1 MKIRKTTEKIAVK
14 VGDLIFKI
22 SPLTFEQKCEIQSTL
37 MAGTAISILKASKL
51 AIKYAVKD
59 IDGLENVDGSK
70 YEVKF
75 DNIGLSDETVDDLAN
90 TEISD
95 SLNYM
100 CISLLNGLPK
110 RFEHPVTKEPLK
122 GVSFVEKESTEEKK

>member
-1 MKIRKTTEKIAVK
+1 MKIRKTTEKIPVK
-14 VGDLIFKI
+14 VGELTFKI
-22 SPLTFEQKCEIQSTL
+22 SPLTFEQKCEIQNVL
-37 MAGTAISILKASKL
+37 MAGTAISVLKASKL
-51 AIKYAVKD
+51 SIKYAVKD
-59 IDGLENVDGSK
+59 IEGLENSDGSK

-75 DNIGLSDETVDDLAN
+75 DEVGLADETVDDLSN

-100 CISLLNGLPK
+100 CISLLNGLPR

-122 GVSFVEKESTEEKK
+122 GVSFVETASSEEKK

>member
-1 MKIRKTTEKIAVK
+1 MKIRKTTEKIPVK
-14 VGDLIFKI
+14 VGDLTFKI
-22 SPLTFEQKCEIQSTL
+22 SPLSFEQKCDIQNVL

-51 AIKYAVKD
+51 AIKYAVKE
-59 IDGLENVDGSK
+59 IEGLENVDGSK

-75 DNIGLSDETVDDLAN
+75 DEQGLSDEVIDDLAN
-90 TEISD
+90 TEIGD

-100 CISLLNGLPK
+100 CISLLNGLPS

-122 GVSFVEKESTEEKK
+122 GVSFIETEKTEEKK

>member
-1 MKIRKTTEKIAVK
+1 MKIRKTTEKIPVQIGELK
-14 VGDLIFKI
+14 FKI
-22 SPLTFEQKCEIQSTL
+22 SPLTFEQKCDIQNVL
-37 MAGTAISILKASKL
+37 MAGTTISILKASKL
-51 AIKYAVKD
+51 AIKYAIKD
-59 IDGLENVDGSK
+59 IEGLENSDGTK

-75 DNIGLSDETVDDLAN
+75 DEIGLCDEAVDDLAN

-122 GVSFVEKESTEEKK
+122 GVSFIETEVAEEKK